1 MNETALKYGA
11 PGLPGVN
18 LIPAEIAERKKMNTV
33 RGLAILAIVGAVALA
48 VLGYLGALAAAG
60 LAQGE
65 LDDAAATEATSVA
78 ARDAKASVYTDV
90 LAREQQEYALAQ
102 VGYGELSYSALTAA
116 FQSVANDS
124 TSFDQID
131 VLGPNATALGTVDD
145 DLFGGGV
152 GGVTFS
158 ARAESL
164 DDATKLLERLEA
176 LPGIANVRGTSEAY
190 EEDGATTY
198 YRVSGSA
205 IITDLRL
212 TGRLTP
218 EGSLS
223 GVDAVSIVAANGN
236 EATATAETEAA
247 ASAEPS
253 PAAST
258 ETTEE

>member
-1 MNETALKYGA
+1 MNETAVKYGA

-33 RGLAILAIVGAVALA
+33 RGLAILAIVGAIALA
-48 VLGYLGALAAAG
+48 ILGYLGALAAAG
-60 LAQGE
+60 LAQNE
-65 LDDAAATEATSVA
+65 LDDAAATEAAAVA
-78 ARDAKASVYTDV
+78 TRDGKASVYTDV

-102 VGYGELSYSALTAA
+102 VGYGEMSYSALTNA
-116 FQSVANDS
+116 FQWATNDS
-124 TSFDQID
+124 TSFDEIT

-145 DLFGGGV
+145 ELFGGGV

-164 DDATKLLERLEA
+164 DEASQLLERLES
-176 LPGIANVRGTSEAY
+176 LPGIANVRGVSEAY

-205 IITDLRL
+205 VITDLRL

-223 GVDAVSIVAANGN
+223 GIDAVSIVAANGDQ
-236 EATATAETEAA
+236 ATAAAEAEP
-247 ASAEPS
+247 SAEPS